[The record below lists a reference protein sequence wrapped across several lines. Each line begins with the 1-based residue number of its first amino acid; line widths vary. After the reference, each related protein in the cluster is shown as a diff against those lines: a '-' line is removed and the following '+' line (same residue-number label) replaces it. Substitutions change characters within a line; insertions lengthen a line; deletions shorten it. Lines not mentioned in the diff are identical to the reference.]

1 MAGGATVGRRAKALW
16 QRWCRVAE
24 VIGHVQTYLFLSL
37 FYFVIVLP
45 FALITRLCTDPLQ
58 LRAAPG
64 RSGWRPGRRVEP
76 SLESARRQ
84 A

>member
-1 MAGGATVGRRAKALW
+1 MRRRARALW

-24 VIGHVQTYLFLSL
+24 VIGRAQTYLFLSL
-37 FYFVIVLP
+37 FYFVVALP

-58 LRAAPG
+58 LRVAPG
-64 RSGWRPGRRVEP
+64 RSGWRTAPPREP
-76 SLESARRQ
+76 SLENARKQ

>member
-1 MAGGATVGRRAKALW
+1 MRRRARALW
-16 QRWCRVAE
+16 QRWRRVAE
-24 VIGHVQTYLFLSL
+24 VIGRAQTYVLLSL
-37 FYFVIVLP
+37 FYFVVAMP

-58 LRAAPG
+58 LRVAPG

-76 SLESARRQ
+76 SLENARKQ